1 LQYRTFCA
9 PDSILRI
16 VRAEYDIISE
26 PTINTD
32 LLKDDSDN
40 EALVI
45 NILLNF
51 FSIINIKDCL
61 RH

>member
-1 LQYRTFCA
+1 LRRAFRA

-26 PTINTD
+26 PTIDTN
-32 LLKDDSDN
+32 LLEDDSDN

-51 FSIINIKDCL
+51 FLIINIKDWL
-61 RH
+61 RY